1 MSEAPPLAADFPEPT
16 AEAWLGLVEKTLKGQ
31 PLERLTIRGA
41 DGLPPGPLYT
51 AATAKPP
58 LSEAARFDAVRSQG
72 AGRWDVR
79 TIVDHPDPAQANA
92 DALKDLENGGNS
104 LLLRIDPTGETGVAL
119 GSVDDLAKV
128 LAGVEIDLAPVAL
141 DAGWLAPQV
150 GEWLHA
156 LARSAPRAKLTLH
169 MDPLGALA
177 EQGVSP
183 GPIEAHLSR
192 AARLAERLAHTYVDA
207 SFFLASGRAA
217 HEAGGGEAL
226 ELGMMAASV
235 AAYVRAMTDA
245 GLTAA
250 EALPRIVVGLSADG
264 EYFTTL
270 AKFRAARA
278 IWTRLAA
285 AYGVDTPI
293 RIEARASRRML
304 SRLDPWVNLLRLTAA
319 GFGAAVGGADAIVLE
334 PFTQPLGRAS
344 AFARR
349 QARNTQLL
357 LMEESGLARVEDPAG
372 GCWFL
377 EDQTDQLARAGWAV
391 LQEIERRGGL
401 LAALQD
407 SFIAGKA
414 AEARARRGKD
424 IASRKAG
431 LIGVSAFPNLGEAGV
446 EVLHVD
452 PKPFARTAPEARLSG
467 ENSACTKLEPWRAA
481 EPFERLRQAA
491 CKAAERPKAHLAT
504 VGGDAAA
511 RVGFVQGLIAAGG
524 LVSTTGPVAEYVA
537 ADSPVVVL
545 CGADADYAEHGADA
559 ARALKAAGARRLY
572 LAGRPGE
579 LEAGL
584 RAAGVDGFL
593 YLGGDAVADLHDMLV
608 TLGANP

>member
-1 MSEAPPLAADFPEPT
+1 MSEAPSLAADFPEPT
-16 AEAWLGLVEKTLKGQ
+16 AETWLGLVEKTLKGQ
-31 PLERLTIRGA
+31 PLERLTLRGA
-41 DGLPPGPLYT
+41 GGLETRPLYT
-51 AATAKPP
+51 ADGAATPLAK
-58 LSEAARFDAVRSQG
+58 AARFDILRSQG

-92 DALKDLENGGNS
+92 DALKDLENGANS

-119 GSVDDLAKV
+119 GSASDLART
-128 LAGVEIDLAPVAL
+128 LEGVEIDLAPVAL
-141 DAGWLAPQV
+141 DANWLAPQA

-156 LARSAPRAKLTLH
+156 IAKSAPRAKLALH
-169 MDPLGALA
+169 MDPLGVFA
-177 EQGVSP
+177 EQGSSP
-183 GPIEAHLSR
+183 GPVEAHLAR
-192 AARLAERLAHTYVDA
+192 AARLAERLAADYADA

-226 ELGMMAASV
+226 ELGVTAASV
-235 AAYVRAMTDA
+235 VAYVRAMTDA
-245 GLTAA
+245 GMTAA

-278 IWTRLAA
+278 IWARLAA
-285 AYGVDTPI
+285 AYGASTPI

-349 QARNTQLL
+349 QARNTQLV
-357 LMEESGLARVEDPAG
+357 LMEESALARVEDPAG

-377 EDQTDQLARAGWAV
+377 EDQTDQLARGGWAA

-401 LAALQD
+401 TAALQD
-407 SFIAGKA
+407 GYVAQA
-414 AEARARRGKD
+414 VAQARTMRAKD

-446 EVLHVD
+446 EVIHVD
-452 PKPFARTAPEARLSG
+452 PKPFARSAPDARQPG
-467 ENSACTKLEPWRAA
+467 PDSACVQLAPWRAA
-481 EPFERLRQAA
+481 EPFERLRRAA
-491 CKAAERPKAHLAT
+491 CQAAERPKVHLAT
-504 VGGDAAA
+504 VGAEAAG
-511 RVGFVQGLIAAGG
+511 RIGFVQGLIAAGG
-524 LVSTTGPVAEYVA
+524 MTATSGPAAEYA
-537 ADSPVVVL
+537 GESPVVVL
-545 CGADADYAEHGADA
+545 CGADADYAEHGAQA
-559 ARALKAAGARRLY
+559 ARALKVAGARRLY

-579 LEAGL
+579 LEASL

-593 YLGGDAVADLHDMLV
+593 YLGGDATTDLHDMLAAQGV
-608 TLGANP
+608 VA